1 MNSTEKIRLLVIPE
15 RFPESDHDIGGVYTL
30 DYISSV
36 LPFCEVDVFY
46 ARLSG
51 KGENISFDDPRGF
64 RMHHYT
70 LLRGQPDMLK
80 KLLYLRWFTKAL
92 KVAKMKG
99 PFDLIHAH
107 GALFHGNLAVQ
118 LGKHWKIPVIVSV
131 HTGPFQVITSNPFY
145 RRLALRSLS
154 LADLTLAVSEH
165 LAADILASGIKCRKL
180 MVSGNPVNDRVFRPV
195 PGKKIHKQMLFVSRL
210 DEFKGGMRTLRA
222 FHSVLGKLPGWRLLI
237 AGVGEELQPIEQ
249 YVDKHGLEASVRVVG
264 TLSKKGLQRTFA
276 ESDFLVFPSR
286 HETFGLI
293 AQEALCAGLPVIYP
307 NSTAPAQ
314 LIRPASGI
322 AVYPDDEQAIA
333 EAMLQMADKHHTYNS
348 EEISA
353 DVTGRFGLEA
363 FGNQMIGHYRQVM
376 ESCAE

>member
-1 MNSTEKIRLLVIPE
+1 MNARRKIRLLVIPE

-30 DYISSV
+30 DYIESV

-51 KGENISFDDPRGF
+51 KGENVSYDDQRGF

-70 LLRGQPDMLK
+70 LLRGQPGMLK
-80 KLLYLRWFTKAL
+80 KLLYLSWFTKAL

-118 LGKHWKIPVIVSV
+118 LGRHWKIPVIVSV
-131 HTGPFQVITSNPFY
+131 HTGPFQVITGNPFY
-145 RRLALRSLS
+145 RRLAVRSLS
-154 LADLTLAVSEH
+154 LANLTLAVSDH
-165 LAADILASGIKCRKL
+165 LAGEIHASGIKCRKL
-180 MVSGNPVNDRVFRPV
+180 MVSGNPVNDRIFQPS
-195 PGKKIHKQMLFVSRL
+195 PGKKICRQMLFVSRL

-222 FHSVLGKLPGWRLLI
+222 FHSVIDKLPGWRLLI
-237 AGVGEELQPIEQ
+237 AGVGEELVPIEQ
-249 YVDKHGLEASVRVVG
+249 YVDQHGLDQSVRVVG
-264 TLSKKGLQRTFA
+264 TLSKKGLQRTFS

-293 AQEALCAGLPVIYP
+293 AQEALCAGLPLIYS
-307 NSTAPAQ
+307 NTTAPGQ

-322 AVYPDDEQAIA
+322 AVDPDDEQAIA
-333 EAMLQMADKHHTYNS
+333 AAMLSMTENLHAYDS

-353 DVTGRFGLEA
+353 DVIRRFGLEA
-363 FGNQMIGHYRQVM
+363 FGNQMMGYYRQVL